1 MGSSPDLLV
10 EAFEH
15 VGAFEALMMLA
26 REPVEGERL
35 LNLFLGPP
43 DEFRIAGSPFGDP
56 CGEVLA
62 RPLGRTTVVE
72 PAQFLQAIVVGLARA
87 DGRGRCGGS
96 GRSSAGKR
104 PRSESCRRLS
114 EGRRDRRRPRTRR
127 HAGRACAGRRGNP
140 SRTSGSRGW
149 PCRRPGSRRRPSQS
163 IPMVISTAWL
173 ITTPPSRTFS

>member
-1 MGSSPDLLV
+1 
-10 EAFEH
+10 
-15 VGAFEALMMLA
+15 MMLA

-35 LNLFLGPP
+35 LNLFLDPP

-96 GRSSAGKR
+96 GHSSAGKR
-104 PRSESCRRLS
+104 PRSESRRRLS

-140 SRTSGSRGW
+140 SRTSGSCGW
-149 PCRRPGSRRRPSQS
+149 PCRRPGSGGARPSRSRWRSARPGSSPRRPR
-163 IPMVISTAWL
+163 A
-173 ITTPPSRTFS
+173 PSHSGRRG